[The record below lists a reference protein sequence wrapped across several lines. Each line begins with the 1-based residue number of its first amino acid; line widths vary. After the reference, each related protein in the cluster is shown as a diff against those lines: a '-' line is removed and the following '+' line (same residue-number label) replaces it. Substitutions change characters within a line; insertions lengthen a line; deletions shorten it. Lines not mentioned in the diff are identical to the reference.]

1 MPSTQ
6 KSQNSG
12 IDSHLN
18 QLLAMANSSIR
29 TPDSPS
35 LLAELT
41 QKWSPFII
49 PPLLCTGIVLF
60 VWQLLCLS
68 EASKMP
74 GPLKVVSQTL
84 KLILNP
90 FEEGGIGVQ
99 LFTSLQRV
107 ALGYTLAAIVGVAI
121 GVIIGVNVFLR
132 RGFDPMIQ
140 VLRTIPP
147 LAWLPIAL
155 AIFQDGQ
162 PAALFLIF
170 ITAIWPIVINTAVGV
185 QQIPKDYNNV
195 AKVLRLSGREY
206 LFEILIPSTVPYI
219 FTGLR
224 IGVGLAWLAIVA
236 AEMLASG
243 AGGIGFYIWDAYNA
257 GNDNS
262 MSQIILAVFCV
273 GVVGLILDRFVGY
286 LGSLVV
292 SEDQ

>member
-1 MPSTQ
+1 
-6 KSQNSG
+6 
-12 IDSHLN
+12 
-18 QLLAMANSSIR
+18 MANPALSA
-29 TPDSPS
+29 PSPF
-35 LLAELT
+35 AEKLK
-41 QKWSPFII
+41 QWGPFII
-49 PPLLCTGIVLF
+49 PPILCTGAVLLI
-60 VWQLLCLS
+60 WQVLCFS
-68 EASKMP
+68 PESKMP
-74 GPLKVVSQTL
+74 APLKVISQTME
-84 KLILNP
+84 LILNP
-90 FEEGGIGVQ
+90 FTEGGIGVQ

-107 ALGYTLAAIVGVAI
+107 ALGYALAAIVGVSI
-121 GVIIGVNVFLR
+121 GLLIGVNAFLR
-132 RGFDPMIQ
+132 NGFDPMIQ

-185 QQIPKDYNNV
+185 QQIPKDYDNV
-195 AKVLRLSGREY
+195 AKVLQLSGREY
-206 LFEILIPSTVPYI
+206 LFNILVPSTVPYI

-224 IGVGLAWLAIVA
+224 IGIGLAWLAIVA

-273 GVVGLILDRFVGY
+273 GIVGLILDRLVGY
-286 LGSLVV
+286 LGSLIV
-292 SEDQ
+292 SES

>member
-1 MPSTQ
+1 
-6 KSQNSG
+6 
-12 IDSHLN
+12 
-18 QLLAMANSSIR
+18 MANPALR
-29 TPDSPS
+29 APSPIAGRFS
-35 LLAELT
+35 KL
-41 QKWSPFII
+41 SPLIV
-49 PPLLCTGIVLF
+49 PPILCTGLVLAI
-60 VWQLLCLS
+60 WQVLCMNP
-68 EASKMP
+68 ASKMP
-74 GPLKVVSQTL
+74 APLKVLSQTTG
-84 KLILNP
+84 LILNP
-90 FEEGGIGVQ
+90 FAEGGIGLQ

-121 GVIIGVNVFLR
+121 GLAIGVNPFLR
-132 RGFDPMIQ
+132 RGFDPMVQ

-195 AKVLRLSGREY
+195 AKVLQLSGREY
-206 LFEILIPSTVPYI
+206 LFNILIPSTVPYI

-224 IGVGLAWLAIVA
+224 IGIGLAWLAIVA

-262 MSQIILAVFCV
+262 MSQIILAVLCV
-273 GVVGLILDRFVGY
+273 GLVGLALDRFVGW
-286 LGSLVV
+286 LGSLIAA
-292 SEDQ
+292 E

>member
-1 MPSTQ
+1 
-6 KSQNSG
+6 
-12 IDSHLN
+12 
-18 QLLAMANSSIR
+18 MANPALRR
-29 TPDSPS
+29 TDSPMT
-35 LLAELT
+35 AFMD
-41 QKWSPFII
+41 QWGKYII
-49 PPLLCTGIVLF
+49 PPIICIGSSLLL
-60 VWQLLCLS
+60 WQILCL
-68 EASKMP
+68 APGTKMP
-74 GPLKVVSQTL
+74 GPFRVVADTIGL
-84 KLILNP
+84 LLNP
-90 FEEGGIGVQ
+90 FTEDGIGLQ
-99 LFTSLQRV
+99 LWISLQRV
-107 ALGYTLAAIVGVAI
+107 AIGYTLAAIVGVTAGI
-121 GVIIGVNVFLR
+121 IIGTNTFLR

-147 LAWLPIAL
+147 LAWLPISL
-155 AIFQDGQ
+155 AIFQDGK
-162 PAALFLIF
+162 PAAIFLIF
-170 ITAIWPIVINTAVGV
+170 VTAIWPIVLNTAVGA

-262 MSQIILAVFCV
+262 MSQIVMSVFLV
-273 GVVGLILDRFVGY
+273 GIVGLILDRLVGY

>member
-1 MPSTQ
+1 MVNPARPAPLPFA
-6 KSQNSG
+6 
-12 IDSHLN
+12 I
-18 QLLAMANSSIR
+18 
-29 TPDSPS
+29 
-35 LLAELT
+35 EF
-41 QKWSPFII
+41 QKWGTELFPPII
-49 PPLLCTGIVLF
+49 CTGLVML
-60 VWQLLCLS
+60 VWQMFCS
-68 EASKMP
+68 NSASKMP
-74 GPLKVVSQTL
+74 APLKVLSQTFG
-84 KLILNP
+84 LILNP
-90 FEEGGIGVQ
+90 FVEGGIGLQ

-107 ALGYTLAAIVGVAI
+107 ALGYVLAAIVGVAI
-121 GVIIGVNVFLR
+121 GLIIGVSPFLR

-170 ITAIWPIVINTAVGV
+170 ITAIWPIVINTTVGV
-185 QQIPKDYNNV
+185 QQIPKDYDNV

-206 LFEILIPSTVPYI
+206 LFSILIPSTVPYI

-224 IGVGLAWLAIVA
+224 IGIGLAWLAIVA

-262 MSQIILAVFCV
+262 MSQIILAVLCV
-273 GVVGLILDRFVGY
+273 GLVGLCLDRLVGY
-286 LGSLVV
+286 LGSLIA
-292 SEDQ
+292 SES

>member
-1 MPSTQ
+1 
-6 KSQNSG
+6 
-12 IDSHLN
+12 
-18 QLLAMANSSIR
+18 MANPALRR
-29 TPDSPS
+29 TQSPIADFMS
-35 LLAELT
+35 
-41 QKWSPFII
+41 QSGKFII
-49 PPLLCTGIVLF
+49 PPIICTSIVLF
-60 VWQLLCLS
+60 VWQLLCMS
-68 EASKMP
+68 PSSKMP
-74 GPLKVVSQTL
+74 GPARVISDTISLL
-84 KLILNP
+84 LHP
-90 FEEGGIGVQ
+90 FAEAGIGIQ
-99 LFTSLQRV
+99 LWTSLQRV
-107 ALGYTLAAIVGVAI
+107 AIGYTLAAVVGVTA
-121 GVIIGVNVFLR
+121 GMIIGTNTFLR

-140 VLRTIPP
+140 ILRTIPP
-147 LAWLPIAL
+147 LAWLPISL
-155 AIFQDGQ
+155 AIFQDGK

-170 ITAIWPIVINTAVGV
+170 VTAIWPIVLNTAVGA

-262 MSQIILAVFCV
+262 MSQIVISVFLV
-273 GVVGLILDRFVGY
+273 GVVGLILDRLVGF

-292 SEDQ
+292 SEDN